1 MTLVLT
7 GSINLTSGGITTDRD
22 GVYSGSFSG
31 SLVGDGSGLTG
42 VTGEGGGGSSDFPY
56 TGSAIISGSLKVD
69 GITEVISGS
78 IIGDGS
84 GLTDVQIFPFEGQA
98 DIIGGFKL
106 DGEFEFNFASSS
118 NGAWSTGGNLNI
130 AKYGL
135 AGAGTQNAALAFG
148 GIENV
153 PFSID
158 YTEAYNGVSWSERSL
173 MNQDRNFLA
182 GAGTQNAALASGGAN
197 AVTCTEEYNGK
208 SWSVGG
214 SLNTGRSSLTGT
226 GTQNAGLS
234 FGGQAIP
241 SPTGL
246 ACTEEYNGNS
256 WSIGGNLSVGKRELA
271 GAGTQNTTLAFGGLA
286 PSPATIDCSENYNGV
301 SWSAVANLNTVRYSL
316 GGAGTQNAALAFG
329 GTPSLSS
336 TEEYN
341 GTSWSAVGSLSTGRR
356 YGGDAGTQQS
366 GLYFG
371 GVATPS
377 PIYLTGTEEY
387 TAGICY
393 RKHFY
398 SQQNTVYS
406 NQLYVTGSATADA
419 LLNLANRDTTPDP
432 LTEGMIW
439 QSGSA
444 NSGCLYFSPDGTSIC
459 KISFA

>member
-42 VTGEGGGGSSDFPY
+42 ITGGGGGSSDFPY
-56 TGSAIISGSLKVD
+56 TGSAIISGSLEVD

-118 NGAWSTGGNLNI
+118 NGAWSTGGTLNI
-130 AKYGL
+130 EKYAL

-148 GIENV
+148 GADNV
-153 PFSID
+153 PAATA
-158 YTEAYNGVSWSERSL
+158 YTEAYNGVSWSEKSVL
-173 MNQDRNFLA
+173 NQHRIFIA
-182 GAGTQNAALASGGAN
+182 GAGTQNAALAVGGSN
-197 AVTCTEEYNGK
+197 TWSCTEEYNGQ
-208 SWSVGG
+208 SWSEGG
-214 SLNTGRSSLTGT
+214 NLNTGRGDMTGT
-226 GTQNAGLS
+226 GTQNAGLA
-234 FGGQAIP
+234 FGGRIP
-241 SPTGL
+241 GTNLS
-246 ACTEEYNGNS
+246 CTEEYNGNS
-256 WSIGGNLSVGKRELA
+256 WGIGGNLSIEKYAMG
-271 GAGTQNTTLAFGGLA
+271 GAGTQNASLAFGGTCT
-286 PSPATIDCSENYNGV
+286 PPATINCSENYNGV
-301 SWSAVANLNTVRYSL
+301 SWSAAANLNTVRAGL

-329 GTPSLSS
+329 GSHPLPISNC

-341 GTSWSAVGSLSTGRR
+341 GTTWSAGGSLSTARR
-356 YGGDAGTQQS
+356 YGGSAGTQQS

-371 GVATPS
+371 GISSPS
-377 PIYLTGTEEY
+377 PTYLTCTEEY
-387 TAGICY
+387 TAGVCY
-393 RKHFY
+393 QKHFY

>member
-42 VTGEGGGGSSDFPY
+42 ITGGGGGGSSDFPY
-56 TGSAIISGSLKVD
+56 TGSAIISGSLEVD

-118 NGAWSTGGNLNI
+118 NGAWSAGGDMNFARTG
-130 AKYGL
+130 
-135 AGAGTQNAALAFG
+135 
-148 GIENV
+148 
-153 PFSID
+153 
-158 YTEAYNGVSWSERSL
+158 
-173 MNQDRNFLA
+173 
-182 GAGTQNAALASGGAN
+182 
-197 AVTCTEEYNGK
+197 
-208 SWSVGG
+208 
-214 SLNTGRSSLTGT
+214 
-226 GTQNAGLS
+226 
-234 FGGQAIP
+234 
-241 SPTGL
+241 
-246 ACTEEYNGNS
+246 
-256 WSIGGNLSVGKRELA
+256 
-271 GAGTQNTTLAFGGLA
+271 
-286 PSPATIDCSENYNGV
+286 
-301 SWSAVANLNTVRYSL
+301 L

-329 GTPSLSS
+329 GYSNPSPYQRAY

-341 GTSWSAVGSLSTGRR
+341 GSSWSVGGDLNTARDELAGAGTQNAGLAFGGQCGGATPTCNVSCTEEYNGSSWSAGGSLLCARIRLAG
-356 YGGDAGTQQS
+356 AGTQNA
-366 GLYFG
+366 GLAFG
-371 GVATPS
+371 GNPVAS
-377 PIYLTGTEEY
+377 CTEEY
-387 TAGICY
+387 NGVSWEQGGALPTPKYNAGGAGIQNAALAFAGWTSPTVVLATSEKYNGTTWSTSENLATARMCPGGAGQQNIALAFGGSSPGFRSCTEEYNADACY